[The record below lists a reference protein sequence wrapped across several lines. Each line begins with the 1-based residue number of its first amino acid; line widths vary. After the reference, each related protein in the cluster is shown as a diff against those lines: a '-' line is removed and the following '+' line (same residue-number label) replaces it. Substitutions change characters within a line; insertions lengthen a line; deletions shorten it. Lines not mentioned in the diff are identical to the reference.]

1 MSEAAP
7 LQNSVP
13 VPRSKL
19 AIASL
24 VVGVLSIL
32 LCGGGILGIAACW
45 MGVAGLRGIDRS
57 GGALRGTAL
66 ARGGVITGGIG
77 IFLSICVAAL
87 FLYQNNAQ
95 MTESSLDAAEKEL
108 FTQTGGQ
115 VAFGNTPEARELA
128 TKMITAMEAF
138 TATMGEKPSGLSILG
153 DSFLASAWRSP
164 RGTAFLVTVPNLSK
178 YSDAA
183 QEAIFAAC
191 WNEGQRL
198 LREAGEKNGTGLA
211 VAPRGTLAYE
221 RILIGKLSDAPTG
234 AANPLPGVAH
244 PQATEKELERFFR

>member
-1 MSEAAP
+1 MSEAP
-7 LQNSVP
+7 LQNSLSA
-13 VPRSKL
+13 PRSKL
-19 AIASL
+19 ATASL

-32 LCGGGILGIAACW
+32 LCGGGILGIVACW
-45 MGVAGLRGIDRS
+45 MGVVGLRRIDRS
-57 GGALRGTAL
+57 GGALGGRAL

-77 IFLSICVAAL
+77 VVLSLCVAAL

-128 TKMITAMEAF
+128 TKMISGMEAF
-138 TATMGEKPSGLSILG
+138 TATMSEKPTGLSILG
-153 DSFLASAWRSP
+153 DSFLASVWRSP
-164 RGTAFLVTVPNLSK
+164 RGTAFLVTVPNLNK

-183 QEAIFAAC
+183 QEAIFAAS
-191 WNEGQRL
+191 WNEAQRL
-198 LREAGEKNGTGLA
+198 MREAGAKDGTGLA

-221 RILIGKLSDAPTG
+221 RILIGELSADPVS
-234 AANPLPGVAH
+234 AANPLPGVTR
-244 PQATEKELERFFR
+244 PQATEKDLERFFR